1 MSLAPSTGAE
11 QEGEFRPSDEA
22 TRRIIEYELGETL
35 FVEASAGT
43 GKTHSL
49 VARTVNLVA
58 QGMTTLDRIA
68 AITFT
73 EAAASELRHRIR
85 EKLEEE
91 ADTTQ
96 DEARRERCR
105 QGITD
110 LDQATVRTLHSFA
123 GMLLHERPLE
133 AGLPPGFDT
142 TDEIAASLRFDE
154 AWDEWLDTAL
164 ETDSPLAPHL
174 SLTLT
179 LGLSL
184 GQLKQVAQAFH
195 ENYADLRDAGFE
207 PGPRPQG
214 DGVRTILDRWPEAER
229 LCDFSRLGEA
239 DLLFNHVRGKRGT
252 LRRLSEAAP
261 GSVPSFRLMRHVLPL
276 RQTRGRQA
284 DWEADPETGDNA
296 CKALKGLLDE
306 LNSTVL
312 EELENVRRHSLT
324 QILRG
329 LRGFALGYAERRR
342 AEGRAEFHDL
352 LVWARDMLRNQVE
365 VRDHFR
371 RRFTHLLIDESQDTD
386 PIQAEI
392 AMFLAED
399 VTQGEKH
406 KPRPT
411 SWEGISPEMGK
422 LFVVGDPKQSIYR
435 FRRADVELM
444 RRLQE
449 RMEQAGGQTVSL
461 VQNFRSQRPVTD
473 WVNHLFARWMGEGTQ
488 GTARD
493 TSRRTTGR

>member
-1 MSLAPSTGAE
+1 
-11 QEGEFRPSDEA
+11 
-22 TRRIIEYELGETL
+22 
-35 FVEASAGT
+35 
-43 GKTHSL
+43 
-49 VARTVNLVA
+49 
-58 QGMTTLDRIA
+58 
-68 AITFT
+68 
-73 EAAASELRHRIR
+73 
-85 EKLEEE
+85 
-91 ADTTQ
+91 
-96 DEARRERCR
+96 
-105 QGITD
+105 
-110 LDQATVRTLHSFA
+110 
-123 GMLLHERPLE
+123 
-133 AGLPPGFDT
+133 
-142 TDEIAASLRFDE
+142 
-154 AWDEWLDTAL
+154 
-164 ETDSPLAPHL
+164 
-174 SLTLT
+174 
-179 LGLSL
+179 
-184 GQLKQVAQAFH
+184 
-195 ENYADLRDAGFE
+195 
-207 PGPRPQG
+207 
-214 DGVRTILDRWPEAER
+214 
-229 LCDFSRLGEA
+229 
-239 DLLFNHVRGKRGT
+239 
-252 LRRLSEAAP
+252 
-261 GSVPSFRLMRHVLPL
+261 MRHVLPL

-473 WVNHLFARWMGEGTQ
+473 WVNHLFARWMGEGDPGDGAGYVQADYGAMTPRWQ
-488 GTARD
+488 AAT
-493 TSRRTTGR
+493 